1 VNILFSNQVI
11 WVSLKAFVISV
22 ILTPILRDI
31 FRSYN
36 VVDRPGPR
44 KVHDYPIPRIGGI
57 PIAIAY
63 GISLISFSN
72 LSSGFSSLAWK
83 LIPGASVIFLVGLLD
98 DLFNL
103 KPIYKL
109 AGQMAAAVL
118 VSWSGLR
125 IDILGNTL
133 PGWLNLPLTIF
144 WLLLATNALNL
155 IDGLDGLCAGMG
167 LVATLAIC
175 GAAWLHGNDPLVHAT
190 LPLAGALLG
199 FLCYNI
205 NPATVFMG
213 DSGAL
218 LIGFL
223 LGCYGMI
230 WTQKTATLLS
240 LLVPLLALSIPLLD
254 VFLAVVRRF
263 LRRQS
268 IFGSDRA
275 HIHHRLLDRG
285 LTPTNAVLLLYLIA
299 ALAAGFAL
307 LVSSPLLARYE
318 NLLILVGVGIAL
330 VGARQ
335 LGDKEFRLAGRA
347 LFGSRMQLSSKVEWL
362 AGMERSLKQARTE
375 EQWWSAVLEAVR
387 DTGWRRL
394 QWTAPHKNRE
404 AMLSAGEVSWSFQIP
419 LDESSGLLIEGT
431 SSGAGQADLPEFA
444 EVIRRSYT
452 LLHSRGEKLAVR

>member
-1 VNILFSNQVI
+1 
-11 WVSLKAFVISV
+11 
-22 ILTPILRDI
+22 
-31 FRSYN
+31 
-36 VVDRPGPR
+36 
-44 KVHDYPIPRIGGI
+44 
-57 PIAIAY
+57 
-63 GISLISFSN
+63 
-72 LSSGFSSLAWK
+72 
-83 LIPGASVIFLVGLLD
+83 
-98 DLFNL
+98 
-103 KPIYKL
+103 
-109 AGQMAAAVL
+109 
-118 VSWSGLR
+118 
-125 IDILGNTL
+125 
-133 PGWLNLPLTIF
+133 
-144 WLLLATNALNL
+144 
-155 IDGLDGLCAGMG
+155 
-167 LVATLAIC
+167 
-175 GAAWLHGNDPLVHAT
+175 
-190 LPLAGALLG
+190 
-199 FLCYNI
+199 
-205 NPATVFMG
+205 
-213 DSGAL
+213 
-218 LIGFL
+218 
-223 LGCYGMI
+223 YGMI

-347 LFGSRMQLSSKVEWL
+347 LFGSRMQPSSQVEWL
-362 AGMERSLKQARTE
+362 AGMEKSLKQARTE
-375 EQWWSAVLEAVR
+375 EQWWSALLEAVR

-404 AMLSAGEVSWSFQIP
+404 AMLSPGEVSWSFQIP

-431 SSGAGQADLPEFA
+431 SSGAGQADLTEFA
-444 EVIRRSYT
+444 EVIRRSFT
-452 LLHSRGEKLAVR
+452 LLHSRGEKFAVR